1 MENEV
6 ITQENLIAIYNICK
20 KRLTISQ
27 EDFLNNPKYEK
38 IKKITLKRYGALNT
52 FVSNIMNTR
61 RFEILKENVCVEFG
75 KDNFTD
81 DNIYAYFVDRIHEI
95 MNMYGKVE
103 INNLYAYCL
112 KDKKLRSKEIRNC
125 ELIKRDSKRVKL
137 NGLYEYLIKDSDI
150 NKNRFLDLNDS
161 FYEFERVLL
170 LTIDDNLDTM
180 RNAISKLDDEVKEKF
195 INDIKTKYHL
205 SEVNGHYVC
214 RYLFDNFRMV
224 KLLRNNVS
232 YRRLVP
238 NNFMDI
244 FKCSLN
250 VKNVS
255 LAYNII
261 RKDESKVI
269 RDTYLEIKDNLEF
282 RKLVNFPKDNLGIT
296 FSIIK
301 LLGNNLNEVNE
312 LNNYL
317 GFMRRIS
324 LSKYVLMDK
333 YTKKS
338 YLMNALLLYKKK
350 VLRGTRESAIKFI
363 ENIEIFNNLRTE
375 EKQIILTNYKRFIE
389 EIFNLAYATCD
400 DLDFVSLEELIKYV
414 ACKVIEIIMIESQD
428 ESLSVNRVEFI
439 KGDHEDA
446 KFYVNN
452 YNLFVAKEET
462 KKVTDKYDEML
473 KVQEEN
479 TLRLR
484 DLTTAFHKNLD
495 DIFTKY
501 NDLEK
506 DRYIAEIT
514 SNVDYEREAR
524 MKIWKEKLLEE
535 YRKRHNDNSY
545 EFFSALYDLLAVY
558 ERKTGRKYDP
568 KSCLFSFIDVY
579 NFYYLSDE
587 ERTKYENELIINEN
601 FID

>member
-1 MENEV
+1 
-6 ITQENLIAIYNICK
+6 
-20 KRLTISQ
+20 
-27 EDFLNNPKYEK
+27 
-38 IKKITLKRYGALNT
+38 
-52 FVSNIMNTR
+52 
-61 RFEILKENVCVEFG
+61 
-75 KDNFTD
+75 
-81 DNIYAYFVDRIHEI
+81 
-95 MNMYGKVE
+95 
-103 INNLYAYCL
+103 
-112 KDKKLRSKEIRNC
+112 
-125 ELIKRDSKRVKL
+125 
-137 NGLYEYLIKDSDI
+137 
-150 NKNRFLDLNDS
+150 
-161 FYEFERVLL
+161 
-170 LTIDDNLDTM
+170 
-180 RNAISKLDDEVKEKF
+180 
-195 INDIKTKYHL
+195 
-205 SEVNGHYVC
+205 
-214 RYLFDNFRMV
+214 
-224 KLLRNNVS
+224 
-232 YRRLVP
+232 
-238 NNFMDI
+238 
-244 FKCSLN
+244 
-250 VKNVS
+250 
-255 LAYNII
+255 
-261 RKDESKVI
+261 
-269 RDTYLEIKDNLEF
+269 
-282 RKLVNFPKDNLGIT
+282 
-296 FSIIK
+296 
-301 LLGNNLNEVNE
+301 
-312 LNNYL
+312 
-317 GFMRRIS
+317 
-324 LSKYVLMDK
+324 
-333 YTKKS
+333 
-338 YLMNALLLYKKK
+338 
-350 VLRGTRESAIKFI
+350 
-363 ENIEIFNNLRTE
+363 
-375 EKQIILTNYKRFIE
+375 
-389 EIFNLAYATCD
+389 
-400 DLDFVSLEELIKYV
+400 
-414 ACKVIEIIMIESQD
+414 MIESQD

-587 ERTKYENELIINEN
+587 ERIKYENELIINEN

>member
-1 MENEV
+1 M
-6 ITQENLIAIYNICK
+6 
-20 KRLTISQ
+20 
-27 EDFLNNPKYEK
+27 
-38 IKKITLKRYGALNT
+38 
-52 FVSNIMNTR
+52 
-61 RFEILKENVCVEFG
+61 
-75 KDNFTD
+75 
-81 DNIYAYFVDRIHEI
+81 FVDI
-95 MNMYGKVE
+95 
-103 INNLYAYCL
+103 
-112 KDKKLRSKEIRNC
+112 
-125 ELIKRDSKRVKL
+125 
-137 NGLYEYLIKDSDI
+137 YLII
-150 NKNRFLDLNDS
+150 L
-161 FYEFERVLL
+161 EW
-170 LTIDDNLDTM
+170 
-180 RNAISKLDDEVKEKF
+180 
-195 INDIKTKYHL
+195 
-205 SEVNGHYVC
+205 
-214 RYLFDNFRMV
+214 
-224 KLLRNNVS
+224 RNNVS

-301 LLGNNLNEVNE
+301 ILGNNLNEVNE

-338 YLMNALLLYKKK
+338 YLKNALLLYKKK
-350 VLRGTRESAIKFI
+350 VLRGTRESAIRFI

-484 DLTTAFHKNLD
+484 DLTSAFHKNLD

-514 SNVDYEREAR
+514 SNIDYEREAR
-524 MKIWKEKLLEE
+524 MKLWKEKLLEE

-587 ERTKYENELIINEN
+587 ERIKYENELIINEN